1 MVAKKLLEEI
11 ISRFGLPVSIG
22 SDNRPAFVS
31 KIEQGL
37 ASALGTKWKLRCE
50 YSPQSSGQGERMNR
64 TLKETL
70 TKLAVET
77 GRDWVSLLPFVLFR
91 VHNSPYK
98 LGLTPFEIVYRS
110 PPPICPVSEGKSKP
124 PHLLHAFQQ
133 EMLALSKL
141 YKHIWSL
148 IRIIYESQNEG
159 TIPSHDIGPGDW
171 VWVKRHQRPW
181 NQDERALM
189 LFSLPPLLPSRW
201 TELDPGYTAATH
213 GRPPP
218 KNKRGPKENGS

>member
-11 ISRFGLPVSIG
+11 IPRFGLPVSIG

-70 TKLAVET
+70 TKLAIET
-77 GRDWVSLLPFVLFR
+77 GRDWVTLLPFVLFR
-91 VHNSPYK
+91 ACNIPYK
-98 LGLTPFEIVYRS
+98 LGLTPFEIVYGS

-124 PHLLHAFQQ
+124 PLSLRAFQQ
-133 EMLALSKL
+133 EMLALSKVH
-141 YKHIWSL
+141 KHIWSL
-148 IRIIYESQNEG
+148 IRKIYESQNEG
-159 TIPSHDIGPGDW
+159 TIPSHDIGLGNW
-171 VWVKRHQRPW
+171 VWVKRHKSKTLEPRWKGPYVVLLTTPTALKVDGIGPW
-181 NQDERALM
+181 IHCSHARQ
-189 LFSLPPLLPSRW
+189 
-201 TELDPGYTAATH
+201 AT
-213 GRPPP
+213 P
-218 KNKRGPKENGS
+218 EE